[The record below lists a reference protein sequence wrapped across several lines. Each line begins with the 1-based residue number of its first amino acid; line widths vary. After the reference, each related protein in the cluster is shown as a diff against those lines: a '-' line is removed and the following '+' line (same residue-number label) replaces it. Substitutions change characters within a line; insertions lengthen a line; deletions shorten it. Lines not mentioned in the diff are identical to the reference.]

1 MFVGSVTLIGL
12 IDTKCYRLME
22 VRYCLQLEEFTNGLA
37 FLFCPLLHSDFFK
50 ESIQTSTSLQ
60 YVFIPPYIRMYIYN
74 DSSVHGCHLNVDLL
88 QAEAQADAGAVAGA
102 GSGAASGSGS
112 SICY

>member
-1 MFVGSVTLIGL
+1 MFVGAVTLIGL

-50 ESIQTSTSLQ
+50 EGIQNSTSLQ
-60 YVFIPPYIRMYIYN
+60 YVFIPHIYVCTYITTAACM
-74 DSSVHGCHLNVDLL
+74 
-88 QAEAQADAGAVAGA
+88 DA
-102 GSGAASGSGS
+102 
-112 SICY
+112 I

>member
-1 MFVGSVTLIGL
+1 
-12 IDTKCYRLME
+12 
-22 VRYCLQLEEFTNGLA
+22 
-37 FLFCPLLHSDFFK
+37 
-50 ESIQTSTSLQ
+50 
-60 YVFIPPYIRMYIYN
+60 MYIYN
-74 DSSVHGCHLNVDLL
+74 DSRVHGCHLNVDLL

>member
-1 MFVGSVTLIGL
+1 MFVGAVTLIGL
-12 IDTKCYRLME
+12 IDTKCC
-22 VRYCLQLEEFTNGLA
+22 CLQLEEFTNGLA

-50 ESIQTSTSLQ
+50 EGIQTSTSLQ
-60 YVFIPPYIRMYIYN
+60 YIFIPPYKRMYIYN